1 MSDVIL
7 AVKAVWCEKILT
19 GEKTVEVRRVLPAK
33 LRCGDKVY
41 LYCGGAI
48 WGSVECLGVEMVDEA
63 DEYELWPLAEVYA
76 DRACL
81 EEEAMVEYMLGGK
94 RAGVILLGRVERYAK
109 PEVYKGAPPQN
120 FVYVGEGMSH
130 AMEKLGRGGRYEQT
144 EMVL

>member
-19 GEKTVEVRRVLPAK
+19 GEKTVEVRRVLPVK
-33 LRCGDKVY
+33 LRVGDKVY

-48 WGSVECLGVEMVDEA
+48 WGYAECLWVEMVDEA

-81 EEEAMVEYMLGGK
+81 EEEAMVEYMLGGR

-109 PEVYKGAPPQN
+109 PEVYKGASPQN
-120 FVYVGEGMSH
+120 FVYADGGHEPCRGEVCEG
-130 AMEKLGRGGRYEQT
+130 KKFEQT

>member
-33 LRCGDKVY
+33 LRSGDKVY

-48 WGSVECLGVEMVDEA
+48 WGYAECLWVEMVDEA

-81 EEEAMVEYMLGGK
+81 EEEVMVEYMLGGK

-109 PEVYKGAPPQN
+109 PEVYKGAAPQN
-120 FVYVGEGMSH
+120 FVYIDGRHEPCRGEASVGE
-130 AMEKLGRGGRYEQT
+130 RFEQT
-144 EMVL
+144 ELVL